1 TEDLTPRLQSSIV
14 HVSARGRGAGAGA
27 GARGKCKWG
36 ENKEQSESPPPT
48 RFCTSFV
55 YEFNIFSLP
64 SPFMPLIAATGKH
77 RRKVR
82 FPSNPSAPPASSP
95 KRSGIRAGKMSQE
108 ARPGIPV
115 LFTQPPPIRDP
126 LVTETIDLQDA
137 TLEKVLPLL
146 RGLQVSAPLNVH
158 GVPALQR
165 DDHVAY
171 LYDALEDYPPG
182 FVAMDSSRPWMVYWA
197 LAGLSL
203 LGEDVTGFRER
214 VIPTLRPMQN
224 PTGGFG
230 GGHGQISHLAS
241 SYAAILALA
250 MIGGED
256 AFALID
262 RRAMWQW
269 LGRLKQADGGF
280 RVCEGG
286 EEDVRG
292 AYCAMTLISLLDLPV
307 NLPLDSPARG
317 AGLESL
323 TDRIPE
329 YLSRCQT
336 FEGGISGS
344 PGVEA
349 HGAYAFCALA
359 CLSILGPPE
368 EIIARH
374 MNLPLL
380 LSWLSARQYA
390 PEGGFSGRTNKLVDG
405 CYSHWVGG
413 CWPLLQSAL
422 DGRPE
427 TSAPSHTVGS
437 LFSREGLARY
447 ILSCCQSQNGG
458 LRDKPGK
465 HADSYHTCYVLT
477 GLSATQHD
485 HYRTDSSISS
495 GRFASAFSWRSSPAR
510 DNMVYEQSDRLA
522 PFHPLYVI
530 PHQAAEKMR
539 LWYEAQPLAI

>member
-1 TEDLTPRLQSSIV
+1 MPSV
-14 HVSARGRGAGAGA
+14 AG
-27 GARGKCKWG
+27 K
-36 ENKEQSESPPPT
+36 
-48 RFCTSFV
+48 
-55 YEFNIFSLP
+55 
-64 SPFMPLIAATGKH
+64 
-77 RRKVR
+77 RRNVR
-82 FPSNPSAPPASSP
+82 FPLAHLKSTPLATAQQQKQKQTQTQKQKQHQLQQREKEQQKRPGNRSTSSH
-95 KRSGIRAGKMSQE
+95 GKMASQ
-108 ARPGIPV
+108 AAQPGIPV
-115 LFTQPPPIRDP
+115 LFSQPPPIRDP

-137 TLEKVLPLL
+137 TLSKCLPFLK
-146 RGLQVSAPLNVH
+146 GISDVQKGPFNAH

-165 DDHVAY
+165 DDHVEY
-171 LYDALEDYPPG
+171 LFDSLEDYPEG
-182 FVAMDSSRPWMVYWA
+182 FVSMDSSRPWMLYWG
-197 LAGLSL
+197 LAGLTL
-203 LGEDVTGFRER
+203 LGEDVSRVQQR
-214 VIPTLRPMQN
+214 VITSLRPMQN

-241 SYAAILALA
+241 SYATVLSLA
-250 MIGGED
+250 MVGTPD
-256 AFALID
+256 AFALVD
-262 RRAMWQW
+262 RQAMWQW

-292 AYCAMTLISLLDLPV
+292 AYCALVIISLLDLPLA
-307 NLPLDSPARG
+307 LPSDSEARR
-317 AGLESL
+317 AGFDNL
-323 TDRIPE
+323 TDGLAE
-329 YLSRCQT
+329 YLSRCQS

-368 EIIARH
+368 KTIARH

-422 DGRPE
+422 DGKPQ
-427 TSAPSHTVGS
+427 SANAPSKTVGS
-437 LFSREGLARY
+437 LFSREGLDRY
-447 ILSCCQSQNGG
+447 ILSCCQHPFGG

-477 GLSATQHD
+477 GLSATQHH
-485 HYRTDSSISS
+485 HYRTDSSPCANKNFS
-495 GRFASAFSWRSSPAR
+495 SAFSWQSTPTSAEE
-510 DNMVYEQSDRLA
+510 NVFENSDRLTA
-522 PFHPLYVI
+522 FHPIYVI

-539 LWYEAQPLAI
+539 LWYEAEPFTI

>member
-1 TEDLTPRLQSSIV
+1 MPTV
-14 HVSARGRGAGAGA
+14 AG
-27 GARGKCKWG
+27 K
-36 ENKEQSESPPPT
+36 
-48 RFCTSFV
+48 
-55 YEFNIFSLP
+55 
-64 SPFMPLIAATGKH
+64 

-82 FPSNPSAPPASSP
+82 FPLAHLKTAPLATQHQQQQQRHKP
-95 KRSGIRAGKMSQE
+95 KRPGKPSTGESLSGKMASP
-108 ARPGIPV
+108 ARRIPA

-137 TLEKVLPLL
+137 TMNKCLPFLK
-146 RGLQVSAPLNVH
+146 GVADSQPGPFNAC

-165 DDHVAY
+165 DDHIAY
-171 LYDALEDYPPG
+171 LYDSLEDYPAG
-182 FVAMDSSRPWMVYWA
+182 FVAMDASRPWMVYWA
-197 LAGLSL
+197 LAGLTL
-203 LGEDVTGFRER
+203 LGESVSR
-214 VIPTLRPMQN
+214 VNQRVMTSLRPMQN
-224 PTGGFG
+224 RTGGFG
-230 GGHGQISHLAS
+230 GGHGQTSHLAS
-241 SYAAILALA
+241 SYAAILSLA
-250 MIGGED
+250 MVGTPD
-256 AFALID
+256 AFALVD
-262 RRAMWQW
+262 RQAMWRW

-292 AYCAMTLISLLDLPV
+292 AYCATVIISLLDLPLA
-307 NLPLDSPARG
+307 LPPDSAARE
-317 AGLESL
+317 AGFENL
-323 TDRIPE
+323 TDGLAE
-329 YLSRCQT
+329 YLSRCQS

-359 CLSILGPPE
+359 CLAILGPPE
-368 EIIARH
+368 QTIARH

-422 DGRPE
+422 DGKPQADKPP
-427 TSAPSHTVGS
+427 TTVGS

-447 ILSCCQSQNGG
+447 ILSCCQHPVGG

-477 GLSATQHD
+477 GLSATQHV
-485 HYRTDSSISS
+485 HYRTDSSPCSHKN
-495 GRFASAFSWRSSPAR
+495 FAAAFSWQFTPTNPEE
-510 DNMVYEQSDRLA
+510 DVFEKYDRLTA
-522 PFHPLYVI
+522 FHPLFVV
-530 PHQAAEKMR
+530 PHDAARKMR
-539 LWYEAQPLAI
+539 LWFEGEPFANDQGEFDPGFAP